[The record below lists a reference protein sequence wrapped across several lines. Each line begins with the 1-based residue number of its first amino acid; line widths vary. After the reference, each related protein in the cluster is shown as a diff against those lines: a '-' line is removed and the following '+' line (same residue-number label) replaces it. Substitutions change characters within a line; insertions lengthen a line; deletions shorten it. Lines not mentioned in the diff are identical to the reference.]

1 MKNFIKYFGKTMA
14 VLLAFAVTLAYMPAA
29 AKVSLAK
36 KSKGQVISVKITN
49 KSKLKS
55 MYEGDTKKI
64 SVSVKKK
71 GKVSTKVT
79 YKVANKKI
87 LTVNKKGKITAKKAG
102 KTTVTVISAANKKKK
117 DSISITVKR
126 HFEFENDAVSFSG
139 QAGDKIKL
147 GSEDDDD
154 NLYALSFNTEGVD
167 LSWKS
172 SDTNVVKVSNKGS
185 LQIVGEGEAIITV
198 GDKSTKETASVSVT
212 ITLSEDD
219 EDDDEDDEY
228 DDDDDEDDDEDDEYD
243 DDDDE
248 EWDDDDWNDEEWDD
262 DEDDDDDEDEDE
274 DEDEDDDDDED
285 DDYDEDDD

>member
-1 MKNFIKYFGKTMA
+1 
-14 VLLAFAVTLAYMPAA
+14 MPAA

-55 MYEGDTKKI
+55 MYEGDAKKKI
-64 SVSVKKK
+64 NVSVKKK

-102 KTTVTVISAANKKKK
+102 TTTVTVISAANKKKK
-117 DSISITVKR
+117 DSITITVKR

-154 NLYALSFNTEGVD
+154 NLYALSFNTEGVE

-172 SDTNVVKVSNKGS
+172 SDT
-185 LQIVGEGEAIITV
+185 
-198 GDKSTKETASVSVT
+198 
-212 ITLSEDD
+212 
-219 EDDDEDDEY
+219 
-228 DDDDDEDDDEDDEYD
+228 
-243 DDDDE
+243 
-248 EWDDDDWNDEEWDD
+248 
-262 DEDDDDDEDEDE
+262 
-274 DEDEDDDDDED
+274 
-285 DDYDEDDD
+285 